1 MARHHDTTQLAAGT
15 SLMNTAARPSLIAI
29 TLATAA
35 PALAA
40 VLLTSIAN
48 AEPILT
54 RNQNPLL
61 ALYGLP
67 SPLPARLPPTGG
79 GRVAGVINWGNT
91 EKEEFSADGRYT
103 LDAETF
109 EVRLHFNHAFAE
121 RFALHAELPW
131 RKVNEGSLD
140 GFIDDWHGLFGLPEG
155 SRPRLP
161 EDQLLI
167 EFEQAGTT
175 LLSIDE
181 SSSGIGDIPLG
192 LGYQLYATDGGALS
206 TWLTVKAPTG
216 SADDLTGSGAVDV
229 AATLAGQKQLNE
241 HWQLFGHA
249 SVAWLGEG
257 DLLPELQESFAWTLM
272 GGLTWNAWRAL
283 DLTVQVEANSRLYDG
298 LDPELDG
305 DAIVLTFGGSWRT
318 TGGWRYDVGV
328 SEDVQTGASPDI
340 VFIFAVARDYR

>member
-1 MARHHDTTQLAAGT
+1 MALNHAI
-15 SLMNTAARPSLIAI
+15 IAQRFALPAVI
-29 TLATAA
+29 ALLATTAH
-35 PALAA
+35 
-40 VLLTSIAN
+40 
-48 AEPILT
+48 AEPFLT

-67 SPLPARLPPTGG
+67 SPLPARLPPAGA

-91 EKEEFSADGRYT
+91 EKEDFSTDGNYT

-109 EVRLHFNHAFAE
+109 ELRLHFDHSLAE

-131 RKVNEGSLD
+131 RKVSEGSLD
-140 GFIDDWHGLFGLPEG
+140 GFIDDWHGVFGLPGG
-155 SRPRLP
+155 SRRRLP

-167 EFEQAGTT
+167 EFEQGGAT

-181 SSSGIGDIPLG
+181 STSGIGDIPLA
-192 LGYQLYATDGGALS
+192 LGYQLYATDSSALS

-229 AATLAGQKQLNE
+229 AATMAGQTQLNE
-241 HWQLFGHA
+241 HWQLFGQA

-272 GGLTWNAWRAL
+272 GGVTWNAWRAL
-283 DLTVQVEANSRLYDG
+283 DLTAQVEANSRLYDG
-298 LDPELDG
+298 LDSELDG
-305 DAIVLTFGGSWRT
+305 DAIVLTLGGTWRT
-318 TGGWRYDVGV
+318 EGGWRYDVGV
-328 SEDVQTGASPDI
+328 SEDLQAGASPDI
-340 VFIFAVARDYR
+340 VFIFAVARAYR

>member
-1 MARHHDTTQLAAGT
+1 MPLK
-15 SLMNTAARPSLIAI
+15 L
-29 TLATAA
+29 
-35 PALAA
+35 
-40 VLLTSIAN
+40 AN
-48 AEPILT
+48 AAQRFVMPAAIALFAWTAHAEPFLT

-61 ALYGLP
+61 AMYGLP
-67 SPLPARLPPTGG
+67 SPLPSRLPSAGG

-91 EKEEFSADGRYT
+91 EKEDFSADGNYT

-109 EVRLHFNHAFAE
+109 ELRLHFDHGFSE
-121 RFALHAELPW
+121 RFAVHAELPW
-131 RKVNEGSLD
+131 RQVSEGSLD
-140 GFIDDWHGLFGLPEG
+140 GFIDDWHGVFGLPGG
-155 SRPRLP
+155 SRRRLP

-167 EFEQAGTT
+167 EFERDGAT

-181 SSSGIGDIPLG
+181 STSGIGDIPVA
-192 LGYQLYATDGGALS
+192 LGYQLYATDSSAVS

-229 AATLAGQKQLNE
+229 AATLAGQSQLNE
-241 HWQLFGHA
+241 HWQLFGQA

-283 DLTVQVEANSRLYDG
+283 DLTAQLEANSRLYDG
-298 LDPELDG
+298 IESELDG

-318 TGGWRYDVGV
+318 EGGWRYDVGV
-328 SEDVQTGASPDI
+328 SEDLQAGASPDI
-340 VFIFAVARDYR
+340 VFVFAVARAYR

>member
-1 MARHHDTTQLAAGT
+1 
-15 SLMNTAARPSLIAI
+15 MNTGARPTRLALASAAVALA
-29 TLATAA
+29 LAT
-35 PALAA
+35 
-40 VLLTSIAN
+40 TSH
-48 AEPILT
+48 AEPFLS

-67 SPLPARLPPTGG
+67 SPLPARLPPAGG

-91 EKEEFSADGRYT
+91 EKEDFSADGNYT

-109 EVRLHFNHAFAE
+109 ELRLHFDHALSE

-131 RKVNEGSLD
+131 RKVSEGSLD
-140 GFIDDWHGLFGLPEG
+140 GFIDDWHGVFGLPGG
-155 SRPRLP
+155 SRRRLP

-167 EFEQAGTT
+167 EFVQDGTT
-175 LLSIDE
+175 LLRIDE
-181 SSSGIGDIPLG
+181 STSGIGDIPLAV
-192 LGYQLYATDGGALS
+192 GYQLYATDNSALS

-229 AATLAGQKQLNE
+229 AATMAGQTQLNE
-241 HWQLFGHA
+241 HWQLFGQA

-283 DLTVQVEANSRLYDG
+283 DLSAQVEANSRLYDG
-298 LDPELDG
+298 LDSELDG
-305 DAIVLTFGGSWRT
+305 DAIVLTLGGSWRT
-318 TGGWRYDVGV
+318 EGGWRYDVGV
-328 SEDVQTGASPDI
+328 SEDLQAGASPDI
-340 VFIFAVARDYR
+340 VFIFAVARAYR